1 MRQNVFCLLHLSAA
15 SVTVFLLML
24 LGRSMVC
31 SSRVA
36 GGRSL
41 CATTSWTSDLL
52 VAAEEVS
59 IGAGLLFDELLKLSL
74 VGFDKLLGQRAID
87 EKVLH
92 VPFGELNFVL
102 FTVLDADFFAYHR
115 KDLDRAVVIKHMS
128 GLEAVMLDS

>member
-1 MRQNVFCLLHLSAA
+1 
-15 SVTVFLLML
+15 
-24 LGRSMVC
+24 MVC